1 MKDKQ
6 RDKRNIDWL
15 PGVLMA
21 GAISF
26 LLFLYA
32 PMDLYCSNIDEFW
45 FDFDVLLRM
54 AAMMFG
60 ISLVTL
66 TALYLLAAWL
76 HHLFYRISLAVGMAV
91 LLITYVQGTFLVG
104 NLPSLDGTAIQWG
117 EYSAL
122 RTESAILCI
131 AVLVVVTLLFLLLK
145 KQLFGKV
152 CMYISGCLTLMLLV
166 TATTEVFGSN
176 ALEPK
181 LKLQIST
188 KNEFVMSGG
197 QNFVIFMLDAADSR
211 EFSYLL
217 EQNPE
222 YKDIFADFT
231 YFENTVGAYSCTRY
245 SVPYI
250 LSGKWYECE
259 TSFAEYM
266 EDIYTKSPLIEELE
280 DREYRIGLYEPDLH
294 AQNNDVLRFDNIF
307 EAEFKVKSY
316 LGLAKQEL
324 KLVGYRYAPYWL
336 KKYCVLKQAAFDEQL
351 EAGEGSGE
359 TTASMDNRVF
369 LDHLNDGGITVDD
382 TDNSF
387 RFIHLEGAHSPYVY
401 DAEVNVIDESQGTYA
416 QNMEASVTLAERY
429 LSELKKSGAYDNTA
443 IIVMSDHGFNQDIDN
458 ADMGDNSFMRQC
470 GLVLIKGVGESH
482 DTMQISE
489 APVSYE
495 DLQEAYRRLLDG
507 AWSDT
512 VFDCREGDRRDRR
525 YLWYAVTDEDH
536 LVEYRQTGYASDL
549 STMIPTGREFRWTKQ

>member
-1 MKDKQ
+1 MKEKEKQ
-6 RDKRNIDWL
+6 KKDWL

-21 GAISF
+21 AAISF

-32 PMDLYCSNIDEFW
+32 PVDLYCSNIDEFW

-60 ISLVTL
+60 IGLVTL
-66 TALYLLAAWL
+66 TLLYLLAAWIHPYL
-76 HHLFYRISLAVGMAV
+76 YRIGLAVGLAV
-91 LLITYVQGTFLVG
+91 LLITYVQGNFLVG
-104 NLPSLDGTAIQWG
+104 NLPVLDGTSISW
-117 EYSAL
+117 EDYSAL
-122 RTESAILCI
+122 QTESVILCI
-131 AVLVVVTLLFLLLK
+131 VVLAVVVLLFLLLK
-145 KQLFGKV
+145 KQLFGKA
-152 CMYISGCLTLMLLV
+152 CMYISACLSLMLLV
-166 TATTEVFGSN
+166 TAITEVFGSD

-188 KNEFVMSGG
+188 KNEFVMSGE
-197 QNFVIFMLDAADSR
+197 QNFVIFILDAADSR

-222 YKDIFADFT
+222 YRDIFADFT
-231 YFENTVGAYSCTRY
+231 YYENTVGAYSCTRY
-245 SVPYI
+245 AVPYI
-250 LSGKWYECE
+250 LSGKWYECD
-259 TSFAEYM
+259 TSFEEYM
-266 EDIYTKSPLIEELE
+266 EDLYNTSPLIEELE
-280 DREYRIGLYEPDLH
+280 NRNYRIGLYEPDLH

-316 LGLAKQEL
+316 LGMARQEL

-359 TTASMDNRVF
+359 ITASMENRVF
-369 LDHLNDGGITVDD
+369 LDHLNAGGITVDD
-382 TDNSF
+382 TENSF
-387 RFIHLEGAHSPYVY
+387 KFIHLEGAHSPYVY
-401 DAEVNVIDESQGTYA
+401 DAEVNIIDESQGTYA

-429 LSELKKSGAYDNTA
+429 LSALKKSGTYDNTA
-443 IIVMSDHGFNQDIDN
+443 IIVMSDHGFNRDIDN
-458 ADMGDNSFMRQC
+458 ADMGDNPFMRQC
-470 GLVLIKGVGESH
+470 GLLLIKGVGETH

-507 AWSDT
+507 AWSDA
-512 VFDCREGDRRDRR
+512 VFDCREGERRDRR
-525 YLWYAVTDEDH
+525 YLWYAVTDEDY
-536 LVEYRQTGYASDL
+536 LVEYQQTGYASDL

>member
-1 MKDKQ
+1 MKEKEKQ
-6 RDKRNIDWL
+6 KKDWL

-21 GAISF
+21 AAISF

-32 PMDLYCSNIDEFW
+32 PVDLYCSNIDEFW

-54 AAMMFG
+54 AVMMFG

-66 TALYLLAAWL
+66 TLLYLLAAWIHPYL
-76 HHLFYRISLAVGMAV
+76 YRIGLAVGLAV
-91 LLITYVQGTFLVG
+91 LLITYVQGNFLVG
-104 NLPSLDGTAIQWG
+104 NLPVLDGTSISW
-117 EYSAL
+117 EDYSAL
-122 RTESAILCI
+122 QTESVILCI
-131 AVLVVVTLLFLLLK
+131 VVLTIVVLLFLLLK
-145 KQLFGKV
+145 KQLFGKA
-152 CMYISGCLTLMLLV
+152 CMYISACLSLMLLV
-166 TATTEVFGSN
+166 TAITEVFGSD

-188 KNEFVMSGG
+188 KNEFVMSGE

-217 EQNPE
+217 EQDPE
-222 YKDIFADFT
+222 YRDIFADFT
-231 YFENTVGAYSCTRY
+231 YYENTVGAYSCTRY
-245 SVPYI
+245 AVPYI
-250 LSGKWYECE
+250 LSGKWYECD
-259 TSFAEYM
+259 TSFEEYM
-266 EDIYTKSPLIEELE
+266 EDLYNTSPLIEELE
-280 DREYRIGLYEPDLH
+280 NRNYRIGLYEPDLH

-316 LGLAKQEL
+316 LGMARQEL

-359 TTASMDNRVF
+359 ITASMENRVF
-369 LDHLNDGGITVDD
+369 LDHLNAGGITVDD
-382 TDNSF
+382 TENSF
-387 RFIHLEGAHSPYVY
+387 KFIHLEGAHSPYVY
-401 DAEVNVIDESQGTYA
+401 DAEVNIIDESQGTYA
-416 QNMEASVTLAERY
+416 QNMEASLTLAERY
-429 LSELKKSGAYDNTA
+429 LSALKKSGTYDNTA
-443 IIVMSDHGFNQDIDN
+443 IIVMSDHGFNRDIDN
-458 ADMGDNSFMRQC
+458 ADMGDNPFMRQC
-470 GLVLIKGVGESH
+470 GLLLIKGVGETH

-507 AWSDT
+507 AWSDA
-512 VFDCREGDRRDRR
+512 VFDCREGEHRDRR
-525 YLWYAVTDEDH
+525 YLWYAVTDEDY
-536 LVEYRQTGYASDL
+536 LVEYQQTGYASDL

>member
-1 MKDKQ
+1 MKEKEKQ
-6 RDKRNIDWL
+6 KKDWL

-21 GAISF
+21 AAISF

-32 PMDLYCSNIDEFW
+32 PVDLYCSNIDEFW

-54 AAMMFG
+54 AVMMFG

-66 TALYLLAAWL
+66 TLLYLLAAWIHPYL
-76 HHLFYRISLAVGMAV
+76 YRIGLAVGLAV
-91 LLITYVQGTFLVG
+91 LLITYVQGNFLVG
-104 NLPSLDGTAIQWG
+104 NLPVLDGTSISW
-117 EYSAL
+117 EDYSAL
-122 RTESAILCI
+122 QTESVILCI
-131 AVLVVVTLLFLLLK
+131 VVLTIVVLLFLLLK
-145 KQLFGKV
+145 KQLFGKA
-152 CMYISGCLTLMLLV
+152 CMYISACLSLMLLV
-166 TATTEVFGSN
+166 TAITEVFGSD

-188 KNEFVMSGG
+188 KNEFVMSGE

-217 EQNPE
+217 EQDPE
-222 YKDIFADFT
+222 YRDIFADFT
-231 YFENTVGAYSCTRY
+231 YYENTVGAYSCTRY
-245 SVPYI
+245 AVPYI
-250 LSGKWYECE
+250 LSGKWYECD
-259 TSFAEYM
+259 TSFEEYM
-266 EDIYTKSPLIEELE
+266 EDLYNTSPLIEELE
-280 DREYRIGLYEPDLH
+280 NRNYRIGLYEPDLH

-316 LGLAKQEL
+316 LGMARQEL
-324 KLVGYRYAPYWL
+324 KLVAYRYAPYWL

-359 TTASMDNRVF
+359 ITASMENRVF
-369 LDHLNDGGITVDD
+369 LDHLNAGGITVDD
-382 TDNSF
+382 TENSF
-387 RFIHLEGAHSPYVY
+387 KFIHLEGAHSPYVY
-401 DAEVNVIDESQGTYA
+401 DAEVNIIDESQGTYA

-429 LSELKKSGAYDNTA
+429 LSALKKSGTYDNTA
-443 IIVMSDHGFNQDIDN
+443 IIVMSDHGFNRDIDN
-458 ADMGDNSFMRQC
+458 ADMGDNPFMRQC
-470 GLVLIKGVGESH
+470 GLLLIKGVGETH

-507 AWSDT
+507 AWSDA
-512 VFDCREGDRRDRR
+512 VFDCREGEHRDRR
-525 YLWYAVTDEDH
+525 YLWYAVTDEDY
-536 LVEYRQTGYASDL
+536 LVEYQQTGYASDL

>member
-1 MKDKQ
+1 MKEKEKQ
-6 RDKRNIDWL
+6 KRDWL

-21 GAISF
+21 AAISF

-32 PMDLYCSNIDEFW
+32 PVDLYCSNIDEFW

-66 TALYLLAAWL
+66 TLLYLLAAWI
-76 HHLFYRISLAVGMAV
+76 HPYFYRIGLAVGLAV
-91 LLITYVQGTFLVG
+91 LLITYVQGNFLVG
-104 NLPSLDGTAIQWG
+104 NLPVLDGTSISW
-117 EYSAL
+117 EDYSTL
-122 RTESAILCI
+122 RTESVILCI
-131 AVLVVVTLLFLLLK
+131 VVLTIVALLFLLLK
-145 KQLFGKV
+145 KQLFGKA
-152 CMYISGCLTLMLLV
+152 CMYISACLSLMLLV
-166 TATTEVFGSN
+166 TAITEVLGSD

-188 KNEFVMSGG
+188 KNEFVMSGK
-197 QNFVIFMLDAADSR
+197 QNFLIFMLDAADSR

-222 YKDIFADFT
+222 YRDIFADFT
-231 YFENTVGAYSCTRY
+231 YYENTVGAYSCTRY
-245 SVPYI
+245 AVPYI
-250 LSGKWYECE
+250 LSGKWYECD
-259 TSFAEYM
+259 TSFEEYM
-266 EDIYTKSPLIEELE
+266 EDLYDKSPLIEELE
-280 DREYRIGLYEPDLH
+280 NRNYRIGLYEPDLH

-316 LGLAKQEL
+316 FGMARQEL

-359 TTASMDNRVF
+359 ITASMENRVF
-369 LDHLNDGGITVDD
+369 LDHLNAGGITVDN
-382 TDNSF
+382 TENSF
-387 RFIHLEGAHSPYVY
+387 KFIHLEGAHSPYVY
-401 DAEVNVIDESQGTYA
+401 DAEVNIIDESQGTYA

-429 LSELKKSGAYDNTA
+429 LSALKKSGTYDNTA

-458 ADMGDNSFMRQC
+458 ADMGDNPFMRQC
-470 GLVLIKGVGESH
+470 GLLLIKGVGEKH

-512 VFDCREGDRRDRR
+512 VFDCREGDHRDRR
-525 YLWYAVTDEDH
+525 YLWYAVTDEDY
-536 LVEYRQTGYASDL
+536 LVEYQQTGYASDL
-549 STMIPTGREFRWTKQ
+549 STMIPTGREFRRTKQ

>member
-1 MKDKQ
+1 MKEKEKQ
-6 RDKRNIDWL
+6 KKDWL

-21 GAISF
+21 AAISF

-32 PMDLYCSNIDEFW
+32 PVDLYCSNIDEFW

-54 AAMMFG
+54 AVMMFG

-66 TALYLLAAWL
+66 TLLYLLAAWIHPYL
-76 HHLFYRISLAVGMAV
+76 YRIGLAVGLAV
-91 LLITYVQGTFLVG
+91 LLITYVQGNFLVG
-104 NLPSLDGTAIQWG
+104 NLPVLDGTSISW
-117 EYSAL
+117 EDYSAL
-122 RTESAILCI
+122 QTESVILCI
-131 AVLVVVTLLFLLLK
+131 VVLTIVVLLFLLLK
-145 KQLFGKV
+145 KQLFGKA
-152 CMYISGCLTLMLLV
+152 CMYISACLSLMLLV
-166 TATTEVFGSN
+166 TAITEVFGSD

-188 KNEFVMSGG
+188 KNEFVMSGE
-197 QNFVIFMLDAADSR
+197 QNFVIFILDAADSR

-217 EQNPE
+217 EQDPE

-231 YFENTVGAYSCTRY
+231 YYENTVGAYSCTRY
-245 SVPYI
+245 AVPYI
-250 LSGKWYECE
+250 LSGKWYECD
-259 TSFAEYM
+259 TSFEEYM
-266 EDIYTKSPLIEELE
+266 EDLYNTSPLIEELE
-280 DREYRIGLYEPDLH
+280 NRNYRIGLYEPDLH

-316 LGLAKQEL
+316 LGMARQEL
-324 KLVGYRYAPYWL
+324 KLVAYRYAPYWL

-359 TTASMDNRVF
+359 ITASMENRVF
-369 LDHLNDGGITVDD
+369 LDHLNAGGITVDD
-382 TDNSF
+382 TENSF
-387 RFIHLEGAHSPYVY
+387 KFIHLEGAHSPYVY
-401 DAEVNVIDESQGTYA
+401 DAEVNIIDESQGTYA

-429 LSELKKSGAYDNTA
+429 LSALKKSGTYDNTA
-443 IIVMSDHGFNQDIDN
+443 IIVMSDHGFNRDIDN
-458 ADMGDNSFMRQC
+458 ADMGDNPFMRPC
-470 GLVLIKGVGESH
+470 GLLLIKGVGETH

-507 AWSDT
+507 AWSDA
-512 VFDCREGDRRDRR
+512 VFDCREGDHRDRR
-525 YLWYAVTDEDH
+525 YLWYAVTDEDY
-536 LVEYRQTGYASDL
+536 LVEYQQTGYASDL

>member
-1 MKDKQ
+1 MKEKEKQ
-6 RDKRNIDWL
+6 KKDWL

-21 GAISF
+21 AAISF

-32 PMDLYCSNIDEFW
+32 PVDLYCSNIDEFW

-66 TALYLLAAWL
+66 TLLYLLAAWIHPYL
-76 HHLFYRISLAVGMAV
+76 YRIGLAVGLAV
-91 LLITYVQGTFLVG
+91 LLITYVQGNFLVG
-104 NLPSLDGTAIQWG
+104 NLPVLDGTSISW
-117 EYSAL
+117 EDYSAL
-122 RTESAILCI
+122 QTESVILCI
-131 AVLVVVTLLFLLLK
+131 VVLTIVVLLFLLLK
-145 KQLFGKV
+145 KQLFGKA
-152 CMYISGCLTLMLLV
+152 CMYISTCLSLMLLV
-166 TATTEVFGSN
+166 TAITEVFGSD

-188 KNEFVMSGG
+188 KNEFVMSGE

-217 EQNPE
+217 EQDPE
-222 YKDIFADFT
+222 YRDIFADFT
-231 YFENTVGAYSCTRY
+231 YYENTVGAYSCTRY
-245 SVPYI
+245 AVPYI
-250 LSGKWYECE
+250 LSGKWYECD
-259 TSFAEYM
+259 TSFEEYM
-266 EDIYTKSPLIEELE
+266 EDLYNTSPLIEELE
-280 DREYRIGLYEPDLH
+280 NRNYRIGLYEPDLH

-316 LGLAKQEL
+316 LGMARQEL

-359 TTASMDNRVF
+359 ITASMENRVF
-369 LDHLNDGGITVDD
+369 LDHLNAGGITVDD
-382 TDNSF
+382 TENSF
-387 RFIHLEGAHSPYVY
+387 KFIHLEGAHSPYVY
-401 DAEVNVIDESQGTYA
+401 DAEVNIIDESQGTYA

-429 LSELKKSGAYDNTA
+429 LSALKKSGTYDNTA
-443 IIVMSDHGFNQDIDN
+443 IIVMSDHGFNRDIDN
-458 ADMGDNSFMRQC
+458 ADMGDNPFMRQC
-470 GLVLIKGVGESH
+470 GLLLIKGVGETH

-507 AWSDT
+507 AWSDA
-512 VFDCREGDRRDRR
+512 VFDCREGEQRDRR
-525 YLWYAVTDEDH
+525 YLWYAVTDEDY
-536 LVEYRQTGYASDL
+536 LVEYQQTGYASNL

>member
-1 MKDKQ
+1 MKEKEKQ
-6 RDKRNIDWL
+6 KKDWL

-21 GAISF
+21 AAISF

-32 PMDLYCSNIDEFW
+32 PVDLYCSNIDEFW

-54 AAMMFG
+54 AVMMFG

-66 TALYLLAAWL
+66 TLLYLLAAWIHPYL
-76 HHLFYRISLAVGMAV
+76 YRIGLAVGLAV
-91 LLITYVQGTFLVG
+91 LLITYVQGNFLVG
-104 NLPSLDGTAIQWG
+104 NLPVLDGTSISW
-117 EYSAL
+117 EDYSAL
-122 RTESAILCI
+122 QTESVILCI
-131 AVLVVVTLLFLLLK
+131 VVLTIVVLLFLLLK
-145 KQLFGKV
+145 KQLFGKA
-152 CMYISGCLTLMLLV
+152 CMYISACLSLMLLV
-166 TATTEVFGSN
+166 TAITEVFGSD

-188 KNEFVMSGG
+188 KNEFVMSGE

-217 EQNPE
+217 EQDPE
-222 YKDIFADFT
+222 YRDIFADFT
-231 YFENTVGAYSCTRY
+231 YYENTVGAYSCTRY
-245 SVPYI
+245 AVPYI
-250 LSGKWYECE
+250 LSGKWYECD
-259 TSFAEYM
+259 TSFEEYM
-266 EDIYTKSPLIEELE
+266 EDLYNTSPLIKELE
-280 DREYRIGLYEPDLH
+280 NRNYRIGLYEPDLH

-316 LGLAKQEL
+316 LGMARQEL
-324 KLVGYRYAPYWL
+324 KLVAYRYAPYWL

-359 TTASMDNRVF
+359 ITASMENRVF
-369 LDHLNDGGITVDD
+369 LDHLNAGGITVDD
-382 TDNSF
+382 TENSF
-387 RFIHLEGAHSPYVY
+387 KFIHLEGAHSPYVY
-401 DAEVNVIDESQGTYA
+401 DAEVNIIDESQGTYA

-429 LSELKKSGAYDNTA
+429 LSALKKSGTYDNTA
-443 IIVMSDHGFNQDIDN
+443 IIVMSDHGFNRDIDN
-458 ADMGDNSFMRQC
+458 ADMGDNPFMRPC
-470 GLVLIKGVGESH
+470 GLLLIKGVGETH

-507 AWSDT
+507 AWSDA
-512 VFDCREGDRRDRR
+512 VFDCREGEHRDRR
-525 YLWYAVTDEDH
+525 YLWYAVTDEDY
-536 LVEYRQTGYASDL
+536 LVEYQQTGYASDL

>member
-1 MKDKQ
+1 MKEKEKQ
-6 RDKRNIDWL
+6 KKDWL

-21 GAISF
+21 AAISF

-32 PMDLYCSNIDEFW
+32 PVDLYCSNIDEFW

-54 AAMMFG
+54 AVMMFG
-60 ISLVTL
+60 ISLVALTL
-66 TALYLLAAWL
+66 LYLLAAWIHPYL
-76 HHLFYRISLAVGMAV
+76 YRIGLAVGLAV
-91 LLITYVQGTFLVG
+91 LLITYVQGNFLVG
-104 NLPSLDGTAIQWG
+104 NLPVLDGTSISW
-117 EYSAL
+117 EDYSAL
-122 RTESAILCI
+122 QTESVILCI
-131 AVLVVVTLLFLLLK
+131 VVLAIVVLLFLLLK
-145 KQLFGKV
+145 KQLFGKA
-152 CMYISGCLTLMLLV
+152 CMYISACLSLMLLV
-166 TATTEVFGSN
+166 TAITEVFGSD

-188 KNEFVMSGG
+188 KNEFVMSGE

-222 YKDIFADFT
+222 YRDIFADFT
-231 YFENTVGAYSCTRY
+231 YYENTVGAYSCTRY
-245 SVPYI
+245 AVPYI
-250 LSGKWYECE
+250 LSGKWYECD
-259 TSFAEYM
+259 TSFEEYM
-266 EDIYTKSPLIEELE
+266 EDLYNTSPLIEELE
-280 DREYRIGLYEPDLH
+280 NRNYRIGLYEPDLH

-316 LGLAKQEL
+316 LGMARQEL

-359 TTASMDNRVF
+359 ITASMENRVF
-369 LDHLNDGGITVDD
+369 LDHLNAGGITVDD
-382 TDNSF
+382 TENSF
-387 RFIHLEGAHSPYVY
+387 KFIHLEGAHSPYVY
-401 DAEVNVIDESQGTYA
+401 DAEANIIDESQGTYA

-429 LSELKKSGAYDNTA
+429 LSALKKSGTYDNTA
-443 IIVMSDHGFNQDIDN
+443 IIVMSDHGFNRDIDN
-458 ADMGDNSFMRQC
+458 ADMGDNPFMRQC
-470 GLVLIKGVGESH
+470 GLLLIKGVGETH

-507 AWSDT
+507 AWSDA
-512 VFDCREGDRRDRR
+512 VFDCREGEHRDRR
-525 YLWYAVTDEDH
+525 YLWYAVTDEDY
-536 LVEYRQTGYASDL
+536 LVEYQQTGYASDL

>member
-1 MKDKQ
+1 MKEKEKQ
-6 RDKRNIDWL
+6 KRDWL

-21 GAISF
+21 AAISF

-32 PMDLYCSNIDEFW
+32 PVDLYCSNIDEFW

-66 TALYLLAAWL
+66 TLLYLLAAWI
-76 HHLFYRISLAVGMAV
+76 HPYFYRIGLAVGLAV
-91 LLITYVQGTFLVG
+91 LLITYVQGNFLVG
-104 NLPSLDGTAIQWG
+104 NLPVLDGTSISW
-117 EYSAL
+117 EDYSTL
-122 RTESAILCI
+122 RTESVILCFV
-131 AVLVVVTLLFLLLK
+131 VLTIVALLFLLLK
-145 KQLFGKV
+145 KQLFGKA
-152 CMYISGCLTLMLLV
+152 CMYISACLSLMLLV
-166 TATTEVFGSN
+166 TAITEVLGSD

-188 KNEFVMSGG
+188 KNEFVMSGK
-197 QNFVIFMLDAADSR
+197 QNFLIFMLDAADSR

-222 YKDIFADFT
+222 YRDIFADFT
-231 YFENTVGAYSCTRY
+231 YYENTVGAYSCTRY
-245 SVPYI
+245 AVPYI
-250 LSGKWYECE
+250 LSGKWYECD
-259 TSFAEYM
+259 TSFEEYM
-266 EDIYTKSPLIEELE
+266 EDLYDKSPLIEELE
-280 DREYRIGLYEPDLH
+280 NRNYRIGLYEPDLH

-316 LGLAKQEL
+316 FGMARQEL

-359 TTASMDNRVF
+359 ITASMENRVF
-369 LDHLNDGGITVDD
+369 LDHLNAGGITVDD
-382 TDNSF
+382 TENSF
-387 RFIHLEGAHSPYVY
+387 KFIHLEGAHSPYVY
-401 DAEVNVIDESQGTYA
+401 DAEVNIIDESQGTYA

-429 LSELKKSGAYDNTA
+429 LSALKKSGTYDNTA

-458 ADMGDNSFMRQC
+458 ADMGDNPFMRQC
-470 GLVLIKGVGESH
+470 GLLLIKGVGEKH

-512 VFDCREGDRRDRR
+512 VFDCREGDHRDRR
-525 YLWYAVTDEDH
+525 YLWYAVTDEDY
-536 LVEYRQTGYASDL
+536 LVEYQQTGYASDL

>member
-1 MKDKQ
+1 MKEKEKQ
-6 RDKRNIDWL
+6 KRDWL

-21 GAISF
+21 AAISF

-32 PMDLYCSNIDEFW
+32 PVDLYCSNIDEFW

-60 ISLVTL
+60 IGLVTL
-66 TALYLLAAWL
+66 TLLYLLAAWI
-76 HHLFYRISLAVGMAV
+76 HPYFYRIGLAVGLAV
-91 LLITYVQGTFLVG
+91 LLITYVQGNFLVG
-104 NLPSLDGTAIQWG
+104 NLPVLDGTSIFW
-117 EYSAL
+117 EDYSTL
-122 RTESAILCI
+122 RTESVILCI
-131 AVLVVVTLLFLLLK
+131 VVLTIVALLFLLLK
-145 KQLFGKV
+145 KQLFGKA
-152 CMYISGCLTLMLLV
+152 CMYISACLSLMLLV
-166 TATTEVFGSN
+166 TAITEVFGSD

-188 KNEFVMSGG
+188 KNEFVMSRE

-222 YKDIFADFT
+222 YRDIFADFT
-231 YFENTVGAYSCTRY
+231 YYENTVGAYSCTRY
-245 SVPYI
+245 AVPYI
-250 LSGKWYECE
+250 LSGKWYECD
-259 TSFAEYM
+259 TSFEEYM
-266 EDIYTKSPLIEELE
+266 EDLYDKSPLIEELE
-280 DREYRIGLYEPDLH
+280 NRNYRIGLYEPDLH

-316 LGLAKQEL
+316 FGMARQEL

-359 TTASMDNRVF
+359 ITASMENRVF
-369 LDHLNDGGITVDD
+369 LDHLNAGGITVDD
-382 TDNSF
+382 TENSF
-387 RFIHLEGAHSPYVY
+387 KFIHLEGAHSPYVY
-401 DAEVNVIDESQGTYA
+401 DAEVNIIDESQGTYA

-429 LSELKKSGAYDNTA
+429 LSALKKSGTYDNTA

-458 ADMGDNSFMRQC
+458 ADMGDNPFMRQC
-470 GLVLIKGVGESH
+470 GLLLIKGVGEKN

-512 VFDCREGDRRDRR
+512 VFDCREGDHRDRR
-525 YLWYAVTDEDH
+525 YLWYAVTDEDY
-536 LVEYRQTGYASDL
+536 LVEYQQTGYASDL
-549 STMIPTGREFRWTKQ
+549 STMLPTGREFRWTKQ

>member
-1 MKDKQ
+1 MKEKEKQ
-6 RDKRNIDWL
+6 KKDWL

-21 GAISF
+21 AAISF

-32 PMDLYCSNIDEFW
+32 PVDLYCSNIDEFW

-66 TALYLLAAWL
+66 TLLYLLAAWIHPYL
-76 HHLFYRISLAVGMAV
+76 YRIGLAVGLAV
-91 LLITYVQGTFLVG
+91 LLITYVQGNFLVG
-104 NLPSLDGTAIQWG
+104 NLPVLDGTSISW
-117 EYSAL
+117 EDYSAL
-122 RTESAILCI
+122 QTESVILCI
-131 AVLVVVTLLFLLLK
+131 VVLTIVVLLFLLLK
-145 KQLFGKV
+145 KQLFGKA
-152 CMYISGCLTLMLLV
+152 CMYISACLSLMLLV
-166 TATTEVFGSN
+166 TAITEVFGSD

-188 KNEFVMSGG
+188 KNEFVMSGE
-197 QNFVIFMLDAADSR
+197 QNFVIFILDAADSR

-217 EQNPE
+217 EQDPE
-222 YKDIFADFT
+222 YRDIFADFT
-231 YFENTVGAYSCTRY
+231 YYENTVGAYSCTRY
-245 SVPYI
+245 AVPYI
-250 LSGKWYECE
+250 LSGKWYECD
-259 TSFAEYM
+259 TSFEEYM
-266 EDIYTKSPLIEELE
+266 EDLYNTSPLIEELE
-280 DREYRIGLYEPDLH
+280 NRNYRIGLYEPDLH

-316 LGLAKQEL
+316 LGMARQEL

-359 TTASMDNRVF
+359 ITASMENRVF
-369 LDHLNDGGITVDD
+369 LDHLNAGGITVDD
-382 TDNSF
+382 TENSF
-387 RFIHLEGAHSPYVY
+387 KFIHLEGAHSPYVY
-401 DAEVNVIDESQGTYA
+401 DAEVNIIDESQGTYA

-429 LSELKKSGAYDNTA
+429 LSALKKSGTYDNTA
-443 IIVMSDHGFNQDIDN
+443 IIVMSDHGFNRDIDN
-458 ADMGDNSFMRQC
+458 ADMGDNPFMRPC
-470 GLVLIKGVGESH
+470 GLLLIKGVGETH

-507 AWSDT
+507 AWSDA
-512 VFDCREGDRRDRR
+512 VFDCREGEHRDRR
-525 YLWYAVTDEDH
+525 YLWYAVTDEDY
-536 LVEYRQTGYASDL
+536 LVEYQQTGYASDL

>member
-1 MKDKQ
+1 MKEKEKQ
-6 RDKRNIDWL
+6 KKDWL

-21 GAISF
+21 AAISF

-32 PMDLYCSNIDEFW
+32 PVDLYCSNIDEFW

-54 AAMMFG
+54 AVMMFG
-60 ISLVTL
+60 ISLVALTL
-66 TALYLLAAWL
+66 LYLLAAWIHPYL
-76 HHLFYRISLAVGMAV
+76 YRIGLAVGLAV
-91 LLITYVQGTFLVG
+91 LLITCVQGNFLVG
-104 NLPSLDGTAIQWG
+104 NLPVLDGTSISW
-117 EYSAL
+117 EDYSAL
-122 RTESAILCI
+122 QTESVILCI
-131 AVLVVVTLLFLLLK
+131 VVLAIVVLLFLLLK
-145 KQLFGKV
+145 KQLFGKA
-152 CMYISGCLTLMLLV
+152 CMYISACLSLMLLV
-166 TATTEVFGSN
+166 TAITEVFGSD

-188 KNEFVMSGG
+188 KNEFVMSGE

-222 YKDIFADFT
+222 YRDIFADFT
-231 YFENTVGAYSCTRY
+231 YYENTVGAYSCTRY
-245 SVPYI
+245 AVPYI
-250 LSGKWYECE
+250 LSGKWYECD
-259 TSFAEYM
+259 TSFEEYM
-266 EDIYTKSPLIEELE
+266 EDLYNTSPLIEELE
-280 DREYRIGLYEPDLH
+280 NRNYRIGLYEPDLH

-316 LGLAKQEL
+316 LGMARQEL

-359 TTASMDNRVF
+359 ITASMENRVF
-369 LDHLNDGGITVDD
+369 LDHLNAGGITVDD
-382 TDNSF
+382 TENSF
-387 RFIHLEGAHSPYVY
+387 KFIHLEGAHSPYVY
-401 DAEVNVIDESQGTYA
+401 DAEVNIIDESQGTYA

-429 LSELKKSGAYDNTA
+429 LSALKKSGTYDNTA
-443 IIVMSDHGFNQDIDN
+443 IIVMSDHGFNRDIDN
-458 ADMGDNSFMRQC
+458 ADMGDNPFMRQC
-470 GLVLIKGVGESH
+470 GLLLIKGVGETH

-507 AWSDT
+507 AWSDA
-512 VFDCREGDRRDRR
+512 VFDCREGEHRDRR
-525 YLWYAVTDEDH
+525 YLWYAVTDEDY
-536 LVEYRQTGYASDL
+536 LVEYQQTGYASDL

>member
-1 MKDKQ
+1 MKEKEKQ
-6 RDKRNIDWL
+6 KKDWL

-21 GAISF
+21 AAISF

-32 PMDLYCSNIDEFW
+32 PVDLYCSNIDEFW

-66 TALYLLAAWL
+66 TLLYLLATWIHPYL
-76 HHLFYRISLAVGMAV
+76 YRIGLAVGLAV
-91 LLITYVQGTFLVG
+91 LLITYVQGNFLVG
-104 NLPSLDGTAIQWG
+104 NLPVLDGTSISW
-117 EYSAL
+117 EDYSAL
-122 RTESAILCI
+122 QTESVILCI
-131 AVLVVVTLLFLLLK
+131 VVLTIVVLLFLLLK
-145 KQLFGKV
+145 KQLFGKA
-152 CMYISGCLTLMLLV
+152 CMYISACLSLMLLV
-166 TATTEVFGSN
+166 TAITEVFGN
-176 ALEPK
+176 DALEPK

-188 KNEFVMSGG
+188 KNEFVMSGE

-217 EQNPE
+217 EQDPE
-222 YKDIFADFT
+222 YRDIFADFT
-231 YFENTVGAYSCTRY
+231 YYENTVGAYSCTRY
-245 SVPYI
+245 AVPYI
-250 LSGKWYECE
+250 LSGKWYECD
-259 TSFAEYM
+259 TSFEEYM
-266 EDIYTKSPLIEELE
+266 EDLYNTSPLIEELE
-280 DREYRIGLYEPDLH
+280 NRNYRIGLYEPDLH

-316 LGLAKQEL
+316 LGMARQEL
-324 KLVGYRYAPYWL
+324 KLVAYRYAPYWL

-359 TTASMDNRVF
+359 ITASMENRVF
-369 LDHLNDGGITVDD
+369 LDHLNAGGITLDD
-382 TDNSF
+382 TENSF
-387 RFIHLEGAHSPYVY
+387 KFIHLEGAHSPYVY
-401 DAEVNVIDESQGTYA
+401 DAEVNIIDESQGTYA

-429 LSELKKSGAYDNTA
+429 LSALKKSGTYDNTA
-443 IIVMSDHGFNQDIDN
+443 IIVMSDHGFNRDIDN
-458 ADMGDNSFMRQC
+458 ADMGDNPFMRQC
-470 GLVLIKGVGESH
+470 GLLLIKGVGETH

-507 AWSDT
+507 AWSDA
-512 VFDCREGDRRDRR
+512 VFDCREGEHRDRR
-525 YLWYAVTDEDH
+525 YLWYAVTDEDY
-536 LVEYRQTGYASDL
+536 LVEYQQTGYASDL

>member
-1 MKDKQ
+1 MKEKQ
-6 RDKRNIDWL
+6 KRDWL

-21 GAISF
+21 AAISF

-32 PMDLYCSNIDEFW
+32 PVDLYCSNIDEFW

-66 TALYLLAAWL
+66 TLLYLLAAWI
-76 HHLFYRISLAVGMAV
+76 HPYFYRIGLAVGLAV
-91 LLITYVQGTFLVG
+91 LLITYVQGNFLVG
-104 NLPSLDGTAIQWG
+104 NLPVLDGTSISW
-117 EYSAL
+117 EDYSTL
-122 RTESAILCI
+122 RTESVILCI
-131 AVLVVVTLLFLLLK
+131 VVLTIVALLFLLLK
-145 KQLFGKV
+145 KQLFGKA
-152 CMYISGCLTLMLLV
+152 CMYISACLSLMLLV
-166 TATTEVFGSN
+166 TAITEVLGSD

-188 KNEFVMSGG
+188 KNEFVMSGK
-197 QNFVIFMLDAADSR
+197 QNFLIFMLDAADSR

-222 YKDIFADFT
+222 YRDIFADFT
-231 YFENTVGAYSCTRY
+231 YYENTVGAYSCTRY
-245 SVPYI
+245 AVPYI
-250 LSGKWYECE
+250 LSGKWYECD
-259 TSFAEYM
+259 TSFEEYM
-266 EDIYTKSPLIEELE
+266 EDLYDKSPLIEELE
-280 DREYRIGLYEPDLH
+280 NRNYRIGLYEPDLH

-316 LGLAKQEL
+316 FGMARQEL

-359 TTASMDNRVF
+359 ITASMENRVF
-369 LDHLNDGGITVDD
+369 LDHLNAGGITVDD
-382 TDNSF
+382 TENSF
-387 RFIHLEGAHSPYVY
+387 KFIHLEGAHSPYVY
-401 DAEVNVIDESQGTYA
+401 DAEVNIIDESQGTYA

-429 LSELKKSGAYDNTA
+429 LSALKKSGTYDNTA

-458 ADMGDNSFMRQC
+458 ADMGDNPFMRQC
-470 GLVLIKGVGESH
+470 GLLLIKGVGEKH

-512 VFDCREGDRRDRR
+512 VFDCREGDHRDRR
-525 YLWYAVTDEDH
+525 YLWYAVTDEDY
-536 LVEYRQTGYASDL
+536 LVEYQQTGYASDL

>member
-1 MKDKQ
+1 MKEKEKQ
-6 RDKRNIDWL
+6 KKDWL

-21 GAISF
+21 AAISF

-32 PMDLYCSNIDEFW
+32 PVDLYCSNIDEFW

-66 TALYLLAAWL
+66 TLLYLLATWIHPYL
-76 HHLFYRISLAVGMAV
+76 YRIGLAVGLAV
-91 LLITYVQGTFLVG
+91 LLITYVQGNFLVG
-104 NLPSLDGTAIQWG
+104 NLPVLDGTSISW
-117 EYSAL
+117 EDYSAL
-122 RTESAILCI
+122 QTESVILCI
-131 AVLVVVTLLFLLLK
+131 VVLAIVVLLFLLLK
-145 KQLFGKV
+145 KQLFGKA
-152 CMYISGCLTLMLLV
+152 CMYISACLSLMLLV
-166 TATTEVFGSN
+166 TAITEVFGSD

-188 KNEFVMSGG
+188 KNEFVMSGE
-197 QNFVIFMLDAADSR
+197 QNFVIFILDAADSR

-217 EQNPE
+217 EQDPE
-222 YKDIFADFT
+222 YRDIFADFT
-231 YFENTVGAYSCTRY
+231 YYENTVGAYSCTRY
-245 SVPYI
+245 AVPYI
-250 LSGKWYECE
+250 LSGKWYECD
-259 TSFAEYM
+259 TSFEEYM
-266 EDIYTKSPLIEELE
+266 EDLYNTSPLIEELE
-280 DREYRIGLYEPDLH
+280 NRNYRIGLYEPDLH

-316 LGLAKQEL
+316 LGMARQEL
-324 KLVGYRYAPYWL
+324 KLVAYRYAPYWL

-359 TTASMDNRVF
+359 ITASMENRVF
-369 LDHLNDGGITVDD
+369 LDHLNAGGITVDD
-382 TDNSF
+382 TENSF
-387 RFIHLEGAHSPYVY
+387 KFIHLEGAHSPYVY
-401 DAEVNVIDESQGTYA
+401 DAEVNIIDESQGTYA

-429 LSELKKSGAYDNTA
+429 LSALKKSGTYDNTA
-443 IIVMSDHGFNQDIDN
+443 IIVMSDHGFNRDIDN
-458 ADMGDNSFMRQC
+458 ADMGDNPFMRQC
-470 GLVLIKGVGESH
+470 GLLLIKGVGETH

-507 AWSDT
+507 AWSDA
-512 VFDCREGDRRDRR
+512 VFDCREGEHRDRR
-525 YLWYAVTDEDH
+525 YLWYAVTDEDY
-536 LVEYRQTGYASDL
+536 LVEYQQTGYASDL

>member
-1 MKDKQ
+1 MKEKEKQ
-6 RDKRNIDWL
+6 KRDWL

-21 GAISF
+21 AAISF

-32 PMDLYCSNIDEFW
+32 PVDLYCSNIDEFW

-54 AAMMFG
+54 ATMMFG

-66 TALYLLAAWL
+66 TLLYLLAAWI
-76 HHLFYRISLAVGMAV
+76 HPYFYRIGLAVGLAV
-91 LLITYVQGTFLVG
+91 LLITYVQGNFLVG
-104 NLPSLDGTAIQWG
+104 NLPVLDGTSISW
-117 EYSAL
+117 EDYSTL
-122 RTESAILCI
+122 RTESVILCI
-131 AVLVVVTLLFLLLK
+131 VVLTIVALLFLLLK
-145 KQLFGKV
+145 KQLFGKA
-152 CMYISGCLTLMLLV
+152 CMYISACLSLMLLV
-166 TATTEVFGSN
+166 TAITEVLGSE

-188 KNEFVMSGG
+188 KNEFVMSGK
-197 QNFVIFMLDAADSR
+197 QNFLIFMLDAADSR

-222 YKDIFADFT
+222 YRDIFADFT
-231 YFENTVGAYSCTRY
+231 YYENTVGAYSCTRY
-245 SVPYI
+245 AVPYI
-250 LSGKWYECE
+250 LSGKWYECD
-259 TSFAEYM
+259 TSFEEYM
-266 EDIYTKSPLIEELE
+266 EDLYDKSPLIEELE
-280 DREYRIGLYEPDLH
+280 NRNYRIGLYEPDLH

-316 LGLAKQEL
+316 FGMARQEL

-359 TTASMDNRVF
+359 ITASMENRVF
-369 LDHLNDGGITVDD
+369 LDHLNAGGITVDD
-382 TDNSF
+382 TENSF
-387 RFIHLEGAHSPYVY
+387 KFIHLEGAHSPYVY
-401 DAEVNVIDESQGTYA
+401 DAEVNIIDESQGTYA

-429 LSELKKSGAYDNTA
+429 LSALKKSGTYDNTA

-458 ADMGDNSFMRQC
+458 ADMGDNPFMRQC
-470 GLVLIKGVGESH
+470 GLLLIKGVGEKH

-512 VFDCREGDRRDRR
+512 VFDCREGDHRDRR
-525 YLWYAVTDEDH
+525 YLWYAVTDEDY
-536 LVEYRQTGYASDL
+536 LVEYQQTGYASDL

>member
-1 MKDKQ
+1 MKEKEKQ
-6 RDKRNIDWL
+6 KKDWL

-21 GAISF
+21 AAISF

-32 PMDLYCSNIDEFW
+32 PVDLYCSNIDEFW

-66 TALYLLAAWL
+66 TLLYLLAAWI
-76 HHLFYRISLAVGMAV
+76 HPYFYRIGLAVGLAV
-91 LLITYVQGTFLVG
+91 LLITYVQGNFLVG
-104 NLPSLDGTAIQWG
+104 NLPVLDGTSISW
-117 EYSAL
+117 EDYSTL
-122 RTESAILCI
+122 RTESVILCI
-131 AVLVVVTLLFLLLK
+131 VVLTIVALLFLLLK
-145 KQLFGKV
+145 KQLFGKA
-152 CMYISGCLTLMLLV
+152 CMYISACLSLMLLV
-166 TATTEVFGSN
+166 TAITEVFGSE

-188 KNEFVMSGG
+188 KNEFVMSGK

-231 YFENTVGAYSCTRY
+231 YYENTVGAYSCTRY
-245 SVPYI
+245 AVPYI
-250 LSGKWYECE
+250 LSGKWYECD
-259 TSFAEYM
+259 TSFEEYM
-266 EDIYTKSPLIEELE
+266 EDLYNTSPLIEELE
-280 DREYRIGLYEPDLH
+280 NRNYRIGLYEPDLH

-316 LGLAKQEL
+316 FGMARQEL

-359 TTASMDNRVF
+359 ITASMENRVF
-369 LDHLNDGGITVDD
+369 LDHLNAGGITVDD
-382 TDNSF
+382 TENSF
-387 RFIHLEGAHSPYVY
+387 KFIHLEGAHSPYVY
-401 DAEVNVIDESQGTYA
+401 DAEVNIIDESQGTYA

-429 LSELKKSGAYDNTA
+429 LSALKKSGTYDNTA

-458 ADMGDNSFMRQC
+458 ADMGDNPFMRQC
-470 GLVLIKGVGESH
+470 GLLLIKGVGEKH

-507 AWSDT
+507 ALSDT
-512 VFDCREGDRRDRR
+512 VFDCREGDHRDRR
-525 YLWYAVTDEDH
+525 YLWYAVTDEDY
-536 LVEYRQTGYASDL
+536 LVEYQQTGYASDL

>member
-1 MKDKQ
+1 MKEKEKQ
-6 RDKRNIDWL
+6 KKDWL

-21 GAISF
+21 AAISF

-32 PMDLYCSNIDEFW
+32 PVDLYCSNIDEFW

-66 TALYLLAAWL
+66 TLLYLLAAWIHPYL
-76 HHLFYRISLAVGMAV
+76 YRIGLAVGLAV
-91 LLITYVQGTFLVG
+91 LLITYVQGNFLVG
-104 NLPSLDGTAIQWG
+104 NLPVLDGTSISW
-117 EYSAL
+117 EDYSTL
-122 RTESAILCI
+122 RMESVILCI
-131 AVLVVVTLLFLLLK
+131 VVLAIVVLLFLLLK
-145 KQLFGKV
+145 KQLFGKA
-152 CMYISGCLTLMLLV
+152 CMYISACLSLMLLV
-166 TATTEVFGSN
+166 TAITEVFGSD

-188 KNEFVMSGG
+188 KNEFVMSGE
-197 QNFVIFMLDAADSR
+197 QNFVIFILDAADSR

-222 YKDIFADFT
+222 YRDIFADFT
-231 YFENTVGAYSCTRY
+231 YYENTVGAYSCTRY
-245 SVPYI
+245 AVPYI
-250 LSGKWYECE
+250 LSGKWYECD
-259 TSFAEYM
+259 TSFEEYM
-266 EDIYTKSPLIEELE
+266 EDLYNTSPLIEELE
-280 DREYRIGLYEPDLH
+280 NRNYRIGLYEPDLH

-316 LGLAKQEL
+316 LGMARQEL

-359 TTASMDNRVF
+359 ITASMENRVF
-369 LDHLNDGGITVDD
+369 LDHLNAGGITVDD
-382 TDNSF
+382 TENSF
-387 RFIHLEGAHSPYVY
+387 KFIHLEGAHSPYVY
-401 DAEVNVIDESQGTYA
+401 DAEVNIIDESQGTYA
-416 QNMEASVTLAERY
+416 QNMEASLTLAERY
-429 LSELKKSGAYDNTA
+429 LSALKKSGTYDNTA
-443 IIVMSDHGFNQDIDN
+443 IIVMSDHGFNRDIDN
-458 ADMGDNSFMRQC
+458 ADMGDNPFMRQC
-470 GLVLIKGVGESH
+470 GLLLIKGVGETH

-507 AWSDT
+507 AWSDA
-512 VFDCREGDRRDRR
+512 VFDCREGEHRDRR
-525 YLWYAVTDEDH
+525 YLWYAVTDEDY
-536 LVEYRQTGYASDL
+536 LVEYQQTGYASDL

>member
-1 MKDKQ
+1 MKEKEKQ
-6 RDKRNIDWL
+6 KKDWL

-21 GAISF
+21 AAISF

-32 PMDLYCSNIDEFW
+32 PVDLYCSNIDEFW

-54 AAMMFG
+54 AVMMFG

-66 TALYLLAAWL
+66 TLLYMLAAWIHPYL
-76 HHLFYRISLAVGMAV
+76 YRIGLAVGLAV
-91 LLITYVQGTFLVG
+91 LLITYVQGNFLVG
-104 NLPSLDGTAIQWG
+104 NLPVLDGTSISW
-117 EYSAL
+117 EDYSAL
-122 RTESAILCI
+122 QTESVILCI
-131 AVLVVVTLLFLLLK
+131 VVLTIVVLLFLLLK
-145 KQLFGKV
+145 KQLFGKA
-152 CMYISGCLTLMLLV
+152 CMYISACLSLMLLV
-166 TATTEVFGSN
+166 TAITEVFGSD

-188 KNEFVMSGG
+188 KNEFVMSGK
-197 QNFVIFMLDAADSR
+197 QNFVIFILDAADSR

-222 YKDIFADFT
+222 YRDIFADFT
-231 YFENTVGAYSCTRY
+231 YYENTVGAYSCTRY
-245 SVPYI
+245 AVPYI
-250 LSGKWYECE
+250 LSGKWYECD
-259 TSFAEYM
+259 TSFEEYM
-266 EDIYTKSPLIEELE
+266 EDLYNTSPLIEELE
-280 DREYRIGLYEPDLH
+280 NRNYRIGLYEPDLH

-316 LGLAKQEL
+316 LGMARQEL

-359 TTASMDNRVF
+359 ITASMENRVF
-369 LDHLNDGGITVDD
+369 LDHLNAGEITVDD
-382 TDNSF
+382 TENSF
-387 RFIHLEGAHSPYVY
+387 KFIHLEGAHSPYVY
-401 DAEVNVIDESQGTYA
+401 DAEVNIIDESQGTYA

-429 LSELKKSGAYDNTA
+429 LSALKKSGTYDNTA
-443 IIVMSDHGFNQDIDN
+443 IIVMSDHGFNRDIDN
-458 ADMGDNSFMRQC
+458 ADMGDNPFMRQC
-470 GLVLIKGVGESH
+470 GLLLIKGVGETH

-507 AWSDT
+507 AWSDA
-512 VFDCREGDRRDRR
+512 VFDCREGEQRDRR
-525 YLWYAVTDEDH
+525 YLWYAVTDEDY
-536 LVEYRQTGYASDL
+536 LVEYQQTGYASDL

>member
-1 MKDKQ
+1 MKEKEKQ
-6 RDKRNIDWL
+6 KKDWL

-21 GAISF
+21 AAISF

-32 PMDLYCSNIDEFW
+32 PVDLYCSNIDEFW

-66 TALYLLAAWL
+66 TLLYLLATWIHPYL
-76 HHLFYRISLAVGMAV
+76 YRIGLAVGLAV
-91 LLITYVQGTFLVG
+91 LLITYVQGNFLVG
-104 NLPSLDGTAIQWG
+104 NLPVLDGTSISW
-117 EYSAL
+117 EDYSAL
-122 RTESAILCI
+122 QTESVILCI
-131 AVLVVVTLLFLLLK
+131 VVLAIVVLLFLLLK
-145 KQLFGKV
+145 KQLFGKA
-152 CMYISGCLTLMLLV
+152 CMYISACLSLMLLV
-166 TATTEVFGSN
+166 TAITEVFGSD

-188 KNEFVMSGG
+188 KNEFVMSGE
-197 QNFVIFMLDAADSR
+197 QNFVIFILDAADSR

-217 EQNPE
+217 EQDPE

-231 YFENTVGAYSCTRY
+231 YYENTVGAYSCTRY
-245 SVPYI
+245 AVPYI
-250 LSGKWYECE
+250 LSGKWYECD
-259 TSFAEYM
+259 TSFEEYM
-266 EDIYTKSPLIEELE
+266 EDLYNTSPLIKELE
-280 DREYRIGLYEPDLH
+280 NRNYRIGLYEPDLH

-316 LGLAKQEL
+316 LGMARQEL

-359 TTASMDNRVF
+359 ITASMENRVF
-369 LDHLNDGGITVDD
+369 LDHLNAGGITVDD
-382 TDNSF
+382 TENSF
-387 RFIHLEGAHSPYVY
+387 KFIHLEGAHSPYVY
-401 DAEVNVIDESQGTYA
+401 DAEVNIIDESQGTYA

-429 LSELKKSGAYDNTA
+429 LSALKKSGTYNNTA
-443 IIVMSDHGFNQDIDN
+443 IIVMSDHGFNRDIDN
-458 ADMGDNSFMRQC
+458 ADMGDNPFMRQC
-470 GLVLIKGVGESH
+470 GLLLIKGVGETH

-507 AWSDT
+507 AWSDA
-512 VFDCREGDRRDRR
+512 VFDCREGEQRDRR
-525 YLWYAVTDEDH
+525 YLWYAVTDEDY
-536 LVEYRQTGYASDL
+536 LVEYQQTGYASDL

>member
-1 MKDKQ
+1 MKEKEKQ
-6 RDKRNIDWL
+6 KKDWL

-21 GAISF
+21 AAISF

-32 PMDLYCSNIDEFW
+32 PVDLYCSNIDEFW

-60 ISLVTL
+60 IGLVTL
-66 TALYLLAAWL
+66 TLLYLLAAWIHPYL
-76 HHLFYRISLAVGMAV
+76 YRIGLAVGLAV
-91 LLITYVQGTFLVG
+91 LLITYVQGNFLVG
-104 NLPSLDGTAIQWG
+104 NLPVLDGTSISW
-117 EYSAL
+117 EDYSAL
-122 RTESAILCI
+122 QTESVILCI
-131 AVLVVVTLLFLLLK
+131 VVLAIVVLLFLLLK
-145 KQLFGKV
+145 KQLFGKA
-152 CMYISGCLTLMLLV
+152 CMYISACLSLMLLV
-166 TATTEVFGSN
+166 TAITEVFGSD

-188 KNEFVMSGG
+188 KNEFVMSGE
-197 QNFVIFMLDAADSR
+197 QNFVIFILDAADSR

-222 YKDIFADFT
+222 YRDIFADFT
-231 YFENTVGAYSCTRY
+231 YYENTVGAYSCTRY
-245 SVPYI
+245 AVPYI
-250 LSGKWYECE
+250 LSGKWYECD
-259 TSFAEYM
+259 TSFEEYM
-266 EDIYTKSPLIEELE
+266 EDLYNTSPLIEELE
-280 DREYRIGLYEPDLH
+280 NRNYRIGLYEPDLH

-316 LGLAKQEL
+316 LGMARQEL

-359 TTASMDNRVF
+359 ITASMENRVF
-369 LDHLNDGGITVDD
+369 LDHLNAGGITVDD
-382 TDNSF
+382 TENSF
-387 RFIHLEGAHSPYVY
+387 KFIHLEGAHSPYVY
-401 DAEVNVIDESQGTYA
+401 DAEVNIIDESQGTYA

-429 LSELKKSGAYDNTA
+429 LSALKKSGTYDNTA
-443 IIVMSDHGFNQDIDN
+443 IIVMSDHGFNRDIDN
-458 ADMGDNSFMRQC
+458 ADMGDNPFMRPC
-470 GLVLIKGVGESH
+470 GLLLIKGVGETH

-507 AWSDT
+507 AWSDA
-512 VFDCREGDRRDRR
+512 VFDCREGDHRDRR
-525 YLWYAVTDEDH
+525 YLWYAVTDEDY
-536 LVEYRQTGYASDL
+536 LVEYQQTGYASDL

>member
-1 MKDKQ
+1 MKEKEKQ
-6 RDKRNIDWL
+6 KKDWL

-21 GAISF
+21 AAISF

-32 PMDLYCSNIDEFW
+32 PVDLYCSNIDEFW

-66 TALYLLAAWL
+66 TLLYLLATWIHPYL
-76 HHLFYRISLAVGMAV
+76 YRIGLAVGLAV
-91 LLITYVQGTFLVG
+91 LLITYVQGNFLVG
-104 NLPSLDGTAIQWG
+104 NLPVLDGTSISW
-117 EYSAL
+117 EDYSAL
-122 RTESAILCI
+122 QTESVILCI
-131 AVLVVVTLLFLLLK
+131 VVLAIVVLLFLLLK
-145 KQLFGKV
+145 KQLFGKA
-152 CMYISGCLTLMLLV
+152 CMYISACLSLMLLV
-166 TATTEVFGSN
+166 TAITEVFGSD

-188 KNEFVMSGG
+188 KNEFVMSGE
-197 QNFVIFMLDAADSR
+197 QNFVIFILDAADSR

-222 YKDIFADFT
+222 YRDIFADFT
-231 YFENTVGAYSCTRY
+231 YYENTVGAYSCTRY
-245 SVPYI
+245 AVPYI
-250 LSGKWYECE
+250 LSGKWYECD
-259 TSFAEYM
+259 TSFEEYM
-266 EDIYTKSPLIEELE
+266 EDLYNTSPLIEELE
-280 DREYRIGLYEPDLH
+280 NRNYRIGLYEPDLH

-316 LGLAKQEL
+316 LGMARQEL
-324 KLVGYRYAPYWL
+324 KLVAYRYAPYWL

-359 TTASMDNRVF
+359 ITASMENRVF
-369 LDHLNDGGITVDD
+369 LDHLNAGGITVDD
-382 TDNSF
+382 TENSF
-387 RFIHLEGAHSPYVY
+387 KFIHLEGAHSPYVY
-401 DAEVNVIDESQGTYA
+401 DAEVNIIDESQGTYA

-429 LSELKKSGAYDNTA
+429 LSALKKSGTYDNTA
-443 IIVMSDHGFNQDIDN
+443 IIVMSDHGFNRDIDN
-458 ADMGDNSFMRQC
+458 ADMGDNPFMRQC
-470 GLVLIKGVGESH
+470 GLLLIKGVGETH

-507 AWSDT
+507 AWSDA
-512 VFDCREGDRRDRR
+512 VFDCREGEHRDRR
-525 YLWYAVTDEDH
+525 YLWYAVTDEDY
-536 LVEYRQTGYASDL
+536 LVEYQQTGYASDL

>member
-1 MKDKQ
+1 MKEKEKQ
-6 RDKRNIDWL
+6 KKDWL

-21 GAISF
+21 AAISF

-32 PMDLYCSNIDEFW
+32 PVDLYCSNIDEFW

-54 AAMMFG
+54 AVMMFG

-66 TALYLLAAWL
+66 TLLYLLAAWIHPYL
-76 HHLFYRISLAVGMAV
+76 YRIGLAVGLAV
-91 LLITYVQGTFLVG
+91 LLITYVQGNFLVG
-104 NLPSLDGTAIQWG
+104 NLPVLDGTSISW
-117 EYSAL
+117 EDYSAL
-122 RTESAILCI
+122 QTESVILCI
-131 AVLVVVTLLFLLLK
+131 VVLTIVVLLFLLLK
-145 KQLFGKV
+145 KQLFGKA
-152 CMYISGCLTLMLLV
+152 CMYISACLSLMLLV
-166 TATTEVFGSN
+166 TAITEVFGSD

-188 KNEFVMSGG
+188 KNEFVMSGE
-197 QNFVIFMLDAADSR
+197 QNFVIFILDAADSR

-222 YKDIFADFT
+222 YRDIFADFT
-231 YFENTVGAYSCTRY
+231 YYENTVGAYSCTRY
-245 SVPYI
+245 AVPYI
-250 LSGKWYECE
+250 LSGKWYECD
-259 TSFAEYM
+259 TSFEEYM
-266 EDIYTKSPLIEELE
+266 EDLYNTSPLIEELE
-280 DREYRIGLYEPDLH
+280 NRNYRIGLYEPDLH

-316 LGLAKQEL
+316 LGMARQEL

-359 TTASMDNRVF
+359 ITASMENRVF
-369 LDHLNDGGITVDD
+369 LDHLNAGGITVDD
-382 TDNSF
+382 TENSF
-387 RFIHLEGAHSPYVY
+387 KFIHLEGAHSPYVY
-401 DAEVNVIDESQGTYA
+401 DAEVNIIDESQGTYA

-429 LSELKKSGAYDNTA
+429 LSALKKSGTYDNTA
-443 IIVMSDHGFNQDIDN
+443 IIVMSDHGFNRDIDN
-458 ADMGDNSFMRQC
+458 ADMGDNPFMRQC
-470 GLVLIKGVGESH
+470 GLLLIKGVGETH

-507 AWSDT
+507 AWSDA
-512 VFDCREGDRRDRR
+512 VFDCREGEHRDRR
-525 YLWYAVTDEDH
+525 YLWYAVTDEDY
-536 LVEYRQTGYASDL
+536 LVEYQQTGYASDL

>member
-1 MKDKQ
+1 MKEKEKQ
-6 RDKRNIDWL
+6 KKDWL

-21 GAISF
+21 AAISF

-32 PMDLYCSNIDEFW
+32 PVNLYCSNIDEFW

-60 ISLVTL
+60 IGLVTL
-66 TALYLLAAWL
+66 TLLYLLAAWIHPYL
-76 HHLFYRISLAVGMAV
+76 YRIGLAVGLAV
-91 LLITYVQGTFLVG
+91 LLITYVQGNFLVG
-104 NLPSLDGTAIQWG
+104 NLPVLDGTSISW
-117 EYSAL
+117 EDYSAL
-122 RTESAILCI
+122 QTESEILCI
-131 AVLVVVTLLFLLLK
+131 VVLAVVVLLFLLLK
-145 KQLFGKV
+145 KQLFGKA
-152 CMYISGCLTLMLLV
+152 CMYISACLSLMLLV

-188 KNEFVMSGG
+188 KNEFVMSGE

-217 EQNPE
+217 EQDPE
-222 YKDIFADFT
+222 YRDIFADFT
-231 YFENTVGAYSCTRY
+231 YYENTVGAYSCTRY
-245 SVPYI
+245 AVPYI
-250 LSGKWYECE
+250 LSGKWYECD
-259 TSFAEYM
+259 TSFEEYM
-266 EDIYTKSPLIEELE
+266 EDLYNTSPLIEELE
-280 DREYRIGLYEPDLH
+280 NRNYRIGLYEPDLH

-316 LGLAKQEL
+316 LGMARQEL

-359 TTASMDNRVF
+359 ITASMENRVF
-369 LDHLNDGGITVDD
+369 LDHLNAGGITVDD
-382 TDNSF
+382 TENSF
-387 RFIHLEGAHSPYVY
+387 KFIHLEGAHSPYVY
-401 DAEVNVIDESQGTYA
+401 DAEVNIIDESQGTYA
-416 QNMEASVTLAERY
+416 QNMEASLTLAERY
-429 LSELKKSGAYDNTA
+429 LSALKKSGTYDNTA
-443 IIVMSDHGFNQDIDN
+443 IIVMSDHGFNRDIDN
-458 ADMGDNSFMRQC
+458 ADMGDNPFMRQC
-470 GLVLIKGVGESH
+470 GLLLIKGVGETH

-507 AWSDT
+507 AWSDA
-512 VFDCREGDRRDRR
+512 VFDCREGEHRDRR
-525 YLWYAVTDEDH
+525 YLWYAVTDEDY
-536 LVEYRQTGYASDL
+536 LVEYQQTGYASDL

>member
-1 MKDKQ
+1 MKEKEKQ
-6 RDKRNIDWL
+6 KKDWL

-21 GAISF
+21 AAISF

-32 PMDLYCSNIDEFW
+32 PVDLYCSNIDEFW

-54 AAMMFG
+54 AVMMFG

-66 TALYLLAAWL
+66 TLLYLLAAWIHPYL
-76 HHLFYRISLAVGMAV
+76 YRIGLAVGLAV
-91 LLITYVQGTFLVG
+91 LLITYVQGNFLVG
-104 NLPSLDGTAIQWG
+104 NLPVLDGTSISW
-117 EYSAL
+117 EDYSAL
-122 RTESAILCI
+122 QTESVILCI
-131 AVLVVVTLLFLLLK
+131 VVLTIVVLLFLLLK
-145 KQLFGKV
+145 KQLFGKA
-152 CMYISGCLTLMLLV
+152 CMYISACLSLMLLV
-166 TATTEVFGSN
+166 TAITEVFGSD

-188 KNEFVMSGG
+188 KNEFVMSGE
-197 QNFVIFMLDAADSR
+197 QNFVIFILDAADSR

-222 YKDIFADFT
+222 YRDIFADFT
-231 YFENTVGAYSCTRY
+231 YYENTVGAYSCTRY
-245 SVPYI
+245 AVPYI
-250 LSGKWYECE
+250 LSGKWYECD
-259 TSFAEYM
+259 TSFEEYM
-266 EDIYTKSPLIEELE
+266 EDLYNTSPLIKELE
-280 DREYRIGLYEPDLH
+280 NRNYRIGLYEPDLH

-316 LGLAKQEL
+316 LGMARQEL
-324 KLVGYRYAPYWL
+324 KLVAYRYAPYWL

-359 TTASMDNRVF
+359 ITASMENRVF
-369 LDHLNDGGITVDD
+369 LDHLNAGGITVDD
-382 TDNSF
+382 TENSF
-387 RFIHLEGAHSPYVY
+387 KFIHLEGAHSPYVY
-401 DAEVNVIDESQGTYA
+401 DAEVNIIDESQGTYA

-429 LSELKKSGAYDNTA
+429 LSALKKSGTYDNTA
-443 IIVMSDHGFNQDIDN
+443 IIVMSDHGFNRDIDN
-458 ADMGDNSFMRQC
+458 ADMGDNPFMRPC
-470 GLVLIKGVGESH
+470 GLLLIKGVGETH

-507 AWSDT
+507 AWSDA
-512 VFDCREGDRRDRR
+512 VFDCREGDHRDRR
-525 YLWYAVTDEDH
+525 YLWYAVTDEDY
-536 LVEYRQTGYASDL
+536 LVEYQQTGYASDL

>member
-1 MKDKQ
+1 MKEKEKQ
-6 RDKRNIDWL
+6 KKDWL

-21 GAISF
+21 AAISF

-32 PMDLYCSNIDEFW
+32 PVDLYCSNIDEFW

-66 TALYLLAAWL
+66 TLLYLLAAWIHPYL
-76 HHLFYRISLAVGMAV
+76 YRIGLAVGLAV
-91 LLITYVQGTFLVG
+91 LLITYVQGNFLVG
-104 NLPSLDGTAIQWG
+104 NLPVLDGTSISW
-117 EYSAL
+117 EDYSAL
-122 RTESAILCI
+122 QTESVILCI
-131 AVLVVVTLLFLLLK
+131 VVLAIVVLLFLLLK
-145 KQLFGKV
+145 KQLFGKA
-152 CMYISGCLTLMLLV
+152 CMYISTCLSLMLLV
-166 TATTEVFGSN
+166 TAITEVFGSD

-188 KNEFVMSGG
+188 KNEFVMSGE

-217 EQNPE
+217 EQDPE
-222 YKDIFADFT
+222 YRDIFADFT
-231 YFENTVGAYSCTRY
+231 YYENTVGAYSCTRY
-245 SVPYI
+245 AVPYI
-250 LSGKWYECE
+250 LSGKWYECD
-259 TSFAEYM
+259 TSFEEYM
-266 EDIYTKSPLIEELE
+266 EDLYNTSPLIEELE
-280 DREYRIGLYEPDLH
+280 NRNYRIGLYEPDLH

-316 LGLAKQEL
+316 LGMARQEL

-359 TTASMDNRVF
+359 ITASMENRVF
-369 LDHLNDGGITVDD
+369 LDHLNAGGITVDD
-382 TDNSF
+382 TENSF
-387 RFIHLEGAHSPYVY
+387 KFIHLEGAHSPYVY
-401 DAEVNVIDESQGTYA
+401 DAEVNIIDESQGTYA

-429 LSELKKSGAYDNTA
+429 LSALKKSGTYDNTA
-443 IIVMSDHGFNQDIDN
+443 IIVMSDHGFNRDIDN
-458 ADMGDNSFMRQC
+458 ADMGDNPFMRQC
-470 GLVLIKGVGESH
+470 GLLLIKGVGETH

-495 DLQEAYRRLLDG
+495 DLQETYRRLLDG
-507 AWSDT
+507 AWSDA
-512 VFDCREGDRRDRR
+512 VFDCREGEHRDRR
-525 YLWYAVTDEDH
+525 YLWYAVTDEDY
-536 LVEYRQTGYASDL
+536 LVEYQQTGYASDL

>member
-1 MKDKQ
+1 MKEKEKQ
-6 RDKRNIDWL
+6 KKDWL

-21 GAISF
+21 AAISF

-32 PMDLYCSNIDEFW
+32 PVDLYCSNIDEFW

-66 TALYLLAAWL
+66 TLLYLLATWIHPYL
-76 HHLFYRISLAVGMAV
+76 YRIGLAVGLAV
-91 LLITYVQGTFLVG
+91 LLITYVQGNFLVG
-104 NLPSLDGTAIQWG
+104 NLPVLDGTSISW
-117 EYSAL
+117 EDYSAL
-122 RTESAILCI
+122 QTESVILCI
-131 AVLVVVTLLFLLLK
+131 VVLAIVVLLFLLLK
-145 KQLFGKV
+145 KQLFGKA
-152 CMYISGCLTLMLLV
+152 CMYISACLSLMLLV
-166 TATTEVFGSN
+166 TAITEVFGSD

-188 KNEFVMSGG
+188 KNEFVMSGE
-197 QNFVIFMLDAADSR
+197 QNFVIFILDAADSR

-217 EQNPE
+217 EQDPE

-231 YFENTVGAYSCTRY
+231 YYENTVGAYSCTRY
-245 SVPYI
+245 AVPYI
-250 LSGKWYECE
+250 LSGKWYECD
-259 TSFAEYM
+259 TSFEEYM
-266 EDIYTKSPLIEELE
+266 EDLYNTSPLIEELE
-280 DREYRIGLYEPDLH
+280 NRNYRIGLYEPDLH

-316 LGLAKQEL
+316 LGMARQEL
-324 KLVGYRYAPYWL
+324 KLVAYRYAPYWL

-359 TTASMDNRVF
+359 ITASMENRVF
-369 LDHLNDGGITVDD
+369 LDHLNAGGITLDD
-382 TDNSF
+382 TENSF
-387 RFIHLEGAHSPYVY
+387 KFIHLEGAHSPYVY
-401 DAEVNVIDESQGTYA
+401 DAEVNIIDESQGTYA

-429 LSELKKSGAYDNTA
+429 LSALKKSGTYDNTA
-443 IIVMSDHGFNQDIDN
+443 IIVMSDHGFNRDIDN
-458 ADMGDNSFMRQC
+458 ADMGDNPFMRQC
-470 GLVLIKGVGESH
+470 GLLLIKGVGETH

-507 AWSDT
+507 AWSDA
-512 VFDCREGDRRDRR
+512 VFDCREGEHRDRR
-525 YLWYAVTDEDH
+525 YLWYAVTDEDY
-536 LVEYRQTGYASDL
+536 LVEYQQTGYASDL

>member
-1 MKDKQ
+1 MKEKEKQ
-6 RDKRNIDWL
+6 KKDWL

-21 GAISF
+21 AAISF

-32 PMDLYCSNIDEFW
+32 PVDLYCSNIDEFW
-45 FDFDVLLRM
+45 FDFDVLLRI
-54 AAMMFG
+54 AVMMFG
-60 ISLVTL
+60 ISLVAL
-66 TALYLLAAWL
+66 MLLYLLAAWIHPYL
-76 HHLFYRISLAVGMAV
+76 YRIGLAVGLAV
-91 LLITYVQGTFLVG
+91 LLITYVQGNFLVG
-104 NLPSLDGTAIQWG
+104 NLPVLDGTSISW
-117 EYSAL
+117 EDYSAL
-122 RTESAILCI
+122 QTESVILCI
-131 AVLVVVTLLFLLLK
+131 VVLAIVVLLFLLLK
-145 KQLFGKV
+145 KQLFGKA
-152 CMYISGCLTLMLLV
+152 CMYISACLSLMLLV
-166 TATTEVFGSN
+166 TAITEVFGSD

-188 KNEFVMSGG
+188 KNEFVMSGE

-222 YKDIFADFT
+222 YRDIFADFT
-231 YFENTVGAYSCTRY
+231 YYENTVGAYSCTRY
-245 SVPYI
+245 AVPYI
-250 LSGKWYECE
+250 LSGKWYECD
-259 TSFAEYM
+259 TSFEEYM
-266 EDIYTKSPLIEELE
+266 EDLYNTSPLIEELE
-280 DREYRIGLYEPDLH
+280 NRNYRIGLYEPDLH

-316 LGLAKQEL
+316 LGMARQEL

-359 TTASMDNRVF
+359 ITASMENRVF
-369 LDHLNDGGITVDD
+369 LDHLNAGGITVDD
-382 TDNSF
+382 TENSF
-387 RFIHLEGAHSPYVY
+387 KFIHLEGAHSPYVY
-401 DAEVNVIDESQGTYA
+401 DAEVNIIDESQGTYA

-429 LSELKKSGAYDNTA
+429 LSALKKSGTYDNTA
-443 IIVMSDHGFNQDIDN
+443 IIVMSDHGFNRDIDN
-458 ADMGDNSFMRQC
+458 ADMGDNPFMRQC
-470 GLVLIKGVGESH
+470 GLLLIKGVGETH

-507 AWSDT
+507 AWSDA
-512 VFDCREGDRRDRR
+512 VFDCREGEHRDRR
-525 YLWYAVTDEDH
+525 YLWYAVTDEDY
-536 LVEYRQTGYASDL
+536 LVEYQQTGYASDL

>member
-1 MKDKQ
+1 MKEKEKQ
-6 RDKRNIDWL
+6 KKDWL

-21 GAISF
+21 AAISF

-32 PMDLYCSNIDEFW
+32 PVDLYCSNIDEFW

-54 AAMMFG
+54 AVMMFG
-60 ISLVTL
+60 ISLVALTL
-66 TALYLLAAWL
+66 LYLLAAWIHPYL
-76 HHLFYRISLAVGMAV
+76 YRIGLAVGLAV
-91 LLITYVQGTFLVG
+91 LLITYVQGNFLVG
-104 NLPSLDGTAIQWG
+104 NLPVLDGTSISW
-117 EYSAL
+117 EDYSAL
-122 RTESAILCI
+122 QTESVILCI
-131 AVLVVVTLLFLLLK
+131 VVLAIVVLLFLLLK
-145 KQLFGKV
+145 KQLFGKA
-152 CMYISGCLTLMLLV
+152 CMYISACLSLMLLV
-166 TATTEVFGSN
+166 TAITEVFGSD

-188 KNEFVMSGG
+188 KNEFVMSGE

-222 YKDIFADFT
+222 YRDIFADFT
-231 YFENTVGAYSCTRY
+231 YYENTVGAYSCTRY
-245 SVPYI
+245 AVPYI
-250 LSGKWYECE
+250 LSGKWYECD
-259 TSFAEYM
+259 TSFEEYM
-266 EDIYTKSPLIEELE
+266 EDLYNTSPLIEELE
-280 DREYRIGLYEPDLH
+280 NRNYRIGLYEPDLH

-316 LGLAKQEL
+316 LGMARQEL

-359 TTASMDNRVF
+359 ITASMENRVF
-369 LDHLNDGGITVDD
+369 LDHLNAGGITVDD
-382 TDNSF
+382 TENSF
-387 RFIHLEGAHSPYVY
+387 KFIHLEGAHSPYVY
-401 DAEVNVIDESQGTYA
+401 DAEVNIIDESQGTYA

-429 LSELKKSGAYDNTA
+429 LSALKKSGTYDNTA
-443 IIVMSDHGFNQDIDN
+443 IIVMSDHGFNRDIDN
-458 ADMGDNSFMRQC
+458 ADMGDNPFMRQC
-470 GLVLIKGVGESH
+470 GLLLIKGVGETH

-507 AWSDT
+507 AWSDA
-512 VFDCREGDRRDRR
+512 VFDCREGEHRDRR
-525 YLWYAVTDEDH
+525 YLWYAVTDEDY
-536 LVEYRQTGYASDL
+536 LVEYQQTGYASDL

>member
-1 MKDKQ
+1 MKEKEKQ
-6 RDKRNIDWL
+6 KKDWL

-21 GAISF
+21 AAISF

-32 PMDLYCSNIDEFW
+32 PVDLYCSNIDEFW

-54 AAMMFG
+54 AVMMFG

-66 TALYLLAAWL
+66 TLLYLLAAWIHPYL
-76 HHLFYRISLAVGMAV
+76 YRIGLAVGLAV
-91 LLITYVQGTFLVG
+91 LLITYVQGNFLVG
-104 NLPSLDGTAIQWG
+104 NLPVLDGTSISW
-117 EYSAL
+117 EDYSAL
-122 RTESAILCI
+122 QTESMILCI
-131 AVLVVVTLLFLLLK
+131 VVLTIVVLLFLLLK
-145 KQLFGKV
+145 KQLFGKA
-152 CMYISGCLTLMLLV
+152 CMYISACLSLMLLV
-166 TATTEVFGSN
+166 TAITEVFGSD

-188 KNEFVMSGG
+188 KNEFVMSGE
-197 QNFVIFMLDAADSR
+197 QNFVIFILDAADSR

-222 YKDIFADFT
+222 YRDIFADFT
-231 YFENTVGAYSCTRY
+231 YYENTVGAYSCTRY
-245 SVPYI
+245 AVPYI
-250 LSGKWYECE
+250 LSGKWYECD
-259 TSFAEYM
+259 TSFEEYM
-266 EDIYTKSPLIEELE
+266 EDLYNTSPLIKELE
-280 DREYRIGLYEPDLH
+280 NRNYRIGLYEPDLH

-316 LGLAKQEL
+316 LGMARQEL
-324 KLVGYRYAPYWL
+324 KLVAYRYAPYWL

-359 TTASMDNRVF
+359 ITASMENRVF
-369 LDHLNDGGITVDD
+369 LDHLNAGGITVDD
-382 TDNSF
+382 TENSF
-387 RFIHLEGAHSPYVY
+387 KFIHLEGAHSPYVY
-401 DAEVNVIDESQGTYA
+401 DAEVNIIDESQGTYA

-429 LSELKKSGAYDNTA
+429 LSALKKSGTYDNTA
-443 IIVMSDHGFNQDIDN
+443 IIVMSDHGFNRDIDN
-458 ADMGDNSFMRQC
+458 ADMGDNPFMRPC
-470 GLVLIKGVGESH
+470 GLLLIKGVGETH

-507 AWSDT
+507 AWSDA
-512 VFDCREGDRRDRR
+512 VFDCREGDHRDRR
-525 YLWYAVTDEDH
+525 YLWYAVTDEDY
-536 LVEYRQTGYASDL
+536 LVEYQQTGYASDL

>member
-1 MKDKQ
+1 MKEKEKQ
-6 RDKRNIDWL
+6 KKDWL

-21 GAISF
+21 AAISF

-32 PMDLYCSNIDEFW
+32 PVDLYCSNIDEFW

-66 TALYLLAAWL
+66 TLLYLLAAWIHPYL
-76 HHLFYRISLAVGMAV
+76 YRIGLAVGLAV
-91 LLITYVQGTFLVG
+91 LLITYVQGNFLVG
-104 NLPSLDGTAIQWG
+104 NLPVLDGTSISW
-117 EYSAL
+117 EDYSAL
-122 RTESAILCI
+122 QTESVILCI
-131 AVLVVVTLLFLLLK
+131 VVLAVVVLLFLLLK
-145 KQLFGKV
+145 KQLFGKA
-152 CMYISGCLTLMLLV
+152 CMYISACLSLMLLV
-166 TATTEVFGSN
+166 TAITEVFGSD

-188 KNEFVMSGG
+188 KNEFVMSGE
-197 QNFVIFMLDAADSR
+197 QNFVIFILDAADSR

-222 YKDIFADFT
+222 YRDIFADFT
-231 YFENTVGAYSCTRY
+231 YHENTVGAYTCTRY
-245 SVPYI
+245 AVPYI
-250 LSGKWYECE
+250 LSGKWYECD
-259 TSFAEYM
+259 TSFEEYM
-266 EDIYTKSPLIEELE
+266 EDLYNTSPLIKELE
-280 DREYRIGLYEPDLH
+280 NRNYRIGLYEPDLH

-316 LGLAKQEL
+316 LGMARQEL

-359 TTASMDNRVF
+359 ITASMENRVF
-369 LDHLNDGGITVDD
+369 LDHLNAGGITVDD
-382 TDNSF
+382 TENSF
-387 RFIHLEGAHSPYVY
+387 KFIHLEGAHSPYVY
-401 DAEVNVIDESQGTYA
+401 DAEVNIIDESQGTYA

-429 LSELKKSGAYDNTA
+429 LSALKKSGTYDNTA
-443 IIVMSDHGFNQDIDN
+443 IIVMSDHGFNRDIDN
-458 ADMGDNSFMRQC
+458 ADMGDNPFMRQC
-470 GLVLIKGVGESH
+470 GLLLIKGVGETH

-495 DLQEAYRRLLDG
+495 NLQEAYRRLLDG
-507 AWSDT
+507 AWSDA
-512 VFDCREGDRRDRR
+512 VFDCREGEQRDRR
-525 YLWYAVTDEDH
+525 YLWYAVTDEDY
-536 LVEYRQTGYASDL
+536 LVEYQQTGYASDL

>member
-1 MKDKQ
+1 MKEKEKQ
-6 RDKRNIDWL
+6 KKDWL

-21 GAISF
+21 AAISF

-32 PMDLYCSNIDEFW
+32 PVDLYCSNIDEFW

-54 AAMMFG
+54 AVMMFG

-66 TALYLLAAWL
+66 TLLYMLAAWIHPYL
-76 HHLFYRISLAVGMAV
+76 YRIGLAVGLAV
-91 LLITYVQGTFLVG
+91 LLITYVQGNFLVG
-104 NLPSLDGTAIQWG
+104 NLPVLDGTSIFW
-117 EYSAL
+117 EDYSAL
-122 RTESAILCI
+122 QTESVILCI
-131 AVLVVVTLLFLLLK
+131 VVLTIVVLLFLLLK
-145 KQLFGKV
+145 KQLFGKA
-152 CMYISGCLTLMLLV
+152 CMYISACLSLMLLV
-166 TATTEVFGSN
+166 TAITEVFGSD

-188 KNEFVMSGG
+188 KNEFVMSGE
-197 QNFVIFMLDAADSR
+197 QNFVIFILDAADSR

-217 EQNPE
+217 EQDPE
-222 YKDIFADFT
+222 YRDIFADFT
-231 YFENTVGAYSCTRY
+231 YYENTVGAYSCTRY
-245 SVPYI
+245 AVPYI
-250 LSGKWYECE
+250 LSGKWYECD
-259 TSFAEYM
+259 TSFEEYM
-266 EDIYTKSPLIEELE
+266 EDLYNTSPLIEELE
-280 DREYRIGLYEPDLH
+280 NRNYRIGLYEPDLH

-316 LGLAKQEL
+316 LGMARQEL

-359 TTASMDNRVF
+359 ITASMENRVF
-369 LDHLNDGGITVDD
+369 LDHLNAGGITVDD
-382 TDNSF
+382 TENSF
-387 RFIHLEGAHSPYVY
+387 KFIHLEGAHSPYVY
-401 DAEVNVIDESQGTYA
+401 DAEVNIIDESQGTYA

-429 LSELKKSGAYDNTA
+429 LSALKKSGTYDNTA
-443 IIVMSDHGFNQDIDN
+443 IIVMSDHGFNRDIDN
-458 ADMGDNSFMRQC
+458 ADMGDNPFMRQC
-470 GLVLIKGVGESH
+470 GLLLIKGVGETH

-512 VFDCREGDRRDRR
+512 VFDCREGEHRDRR
-525 YLWYAVTDEDH
+525 YLWYAVTDEDY
-536 LVEYRQTGYASDL
+536 LVEYQQTGYASDL

>member
-1 MKDKQ
+1 MKEKEKQ
-6 RDKRNIDWL
+6 KKDWL

-21 GAISF
+21 AAISF

-32 PMDLYCSNIDEFW
+32 PVDLYCSNIDEFW

-54 AAMMFG
+54 AVMMFG

-66 TALYLLAAWL
+66 TLLYLLAAWI
-76 HHLFYRISLAVGMAV
+76 HPYFYRIGLAVGLAV
-91 LLITYVQGTFLVG
+91 LLITYVQGNFLVG
-104 NLPSLDGTAIQWG
+104 NLPVLDGTSISW
-117 EYSAL
+117 EDYSAL
-122 RTESAILCI
+122 QTESVILCI
-131 AVLVVVTLLFLLLK
+131 VDLTIVVLLFLLLK
-145 KQLFGKV
+145 KQLFGKA
-152 CMYISGCLTLMLLV
+152 CMYISACLSLMLLV
-166 TATTEVFGSN
+166 TAITEVFGSD

-188 KNEFVMSGG
+188 KNEFVMSGE

-217 EQNPE
+217 EQDPE
-222 YKDIFADFT
+222 YRDIFADFT
-231 YFENTVGAYSCTRY
+231 YYENTVGAYSCTRY
-245 SVPYI
+245 AVPYI
-250 LSGKWYECE
+250 LSGKWYECD
-259 TSFAEYM
+259 TSFEEYM
-266 EDIYTKSPLIEELE
+266 EDLYNTSPLIEELE
-280 DREYRIGLYEPDLH
+280 NRNYRIGLYEPDLH

-316 LGLAKQEL
+316 LGMARQEL

-359 TTASMDNRVF
+359 ITASMENRVF
-369 LDHLNDGGITVDD
+369 LDHLNAGGITVDD
-382 TDNSF
+382 TENSF
-387 RFIHLEGAHSPYVY
+387 KFIHLEGAHSPYVY
-401 DAEVNVIDESQGTYA
+401 DAEVNIIDESQGTYA

-429 LSELKKSGAYDNTA
+429 LSALKKSGTYDNTA
-443 IIVMSDHGFNQDIDN
+443 IIVMSDHGFNRDIDN
-458 ADMGDNSFMRQC
+458 ADMGDNPFMRQC
-470 GLVLIKGVGESH
+470 GLLLIKGVGETH

-507 AWSDT
+507 AWSDA
-512 VFDCREGDRRDRR
+512 VFDCREGEHRDRR
-525 YLWYAVTDEDH
+525 YLWYAVTDEDY
-536 LVEYRQTGYASDL
+536 LVEYQQTGYASDL